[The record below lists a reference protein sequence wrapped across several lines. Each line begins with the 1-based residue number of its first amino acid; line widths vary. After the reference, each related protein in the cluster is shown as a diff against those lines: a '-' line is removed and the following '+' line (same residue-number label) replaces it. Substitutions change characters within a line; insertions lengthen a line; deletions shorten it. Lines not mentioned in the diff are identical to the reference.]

1 MIENFNNFRIRCGL
15 STELL
20 DQNGQL
26 KAGVKVDLGCWY
38 LCVDTACV
46 YICIADANNPGKA
59 KLELLNAKN
68 FAGKSELSKYA
79 ELAEVY
85 TKGEIDA
92 LGFISEI
99 PDEYLTLEQL
109 NTELDGRGFLTEHQS
124 LVNYTT
130 KAELLEAIKA
140 IPQPDLA
147 EYAKKSD
154 IPDTSKFITEIPDN
168 YVTEETLA
176 DKGYLTSDSISGLA
190 STDYVDEKFAAIEH
204 PLTGLA
210 TEEFVT
216 EKISEI
222 EIPDV
227 SNFATKDE
235 LPSVAGLA
243 TETFVHEMIAKAE
256 LDDKDVDLDAYYT
269 KEQID
274 TQVAGLATKDA
285 LAAVQQQSAANDVK
299 LLAMGEEFVR
309 IDAALETIPS
319 IEGLASE
326 QFVTDK
332 INDLEI
338 PSIIGLA
345 SETYVDSKIAE
356 VKVPTKVTELD
367 NDAGYITEHQDISHL
382 ATKDALETVESKI
395 PTLDG
400 YAKLDDIPSIDGLA
414 SEQFVTEKIAAI
426 NIPDVSDFITMPDV
440 EAKGYVTEAFVT
452 NKIAEAEL
460 ADKDVDLSGLAT
472 KDEIKELAS
481 ISYVD
486 TKIAEI
492 EIPEV
497 PAKVSALEN
506 DAGYITAAEVPETDL
521 SNYYNKTETEQL
533 VNDKFGSIEFPTT
546 DLTGYAK
553 EEWVKAQ
560 GYITDVSDKADSDHN
575 HDDVYAGI
583 NHTHDEYASAT
594 HDHSDVYASKEHSHE
609 GYSLADHKHTEYIT
623 EHQDISGKADVD
635 HRHDD
640 LYEVKGAAEAVKNE
654 LLNGAGGAYDTL
666 KELGDLIISEGEAIA
681 ALETLATSKADKEH
695 THADKADA
703 EHKHTLAD
711 ITDYEAP
718 SFEGYATETY
728 VGEKIAEIPLGDY
741 ALKSEL
747 PSIEGLATEK
757 FVMDQIEAIPATD
770 LSKHATIEYVDA
782 EIVAAD
788 KKNREDATATF
799 ASKDDIKDFITLDI
813 VNEQGFLKEHQS
825 LEDYAKKS
833 DLPVVPTKVSE
844 LENDANYLTEHQS
857 LDAYATKEDVTTA
870 IGQIDLTVYA
880 EKSALVGLATEEFVT
895 TEIAKAQLADKD
907 VDLTG
912 YAKESFVTTEIQK
925 AVDNIVIP
933 EVPTNVGAFTNDAGY
948 ITLADI
954 PPVDLSGKADVG
966 HTHEEYAAVDHKHD
980 EYLTEHQDIS
990 GKADKD
996 HTHEEYAAKEHEHAQ
1011 YLTEHQS
1018 LEEYAKKSEL
1028 PDISTKA
1035 DKEHTHSEYLTEHQD
1050 ISGKADVNHNHDDLY
1065 EVKGAAEAVKNDLLN
1080 GAGEAYDTLKELGDL
1095 IANNKSTIE
1104 ALETVAT
1111 GKADKEHAHE
1121 EYALKESLAALATKS
1136 EIPTLV
1142 SQLTNDSGYITAEAI
1157 PANVSAFTNDAGYI
1171 TADAL
1176 PTDYLVESDLVDYV
1190 KSESIADMAT
1200 QAWVGEQGFITN
1212 VDDKADKDHTHEEYL
1227 TADALNGYSKFSGS
1241 YKDLTD
1247 TPEIPSIEGLA
1258 STTYVDGAVS
1268 TVVDAKADKEHKHDE
1283 LYDAKGAAEAVKN
1296 ELLNGAG
1303 AAYDTLKELGDLITT
1318 NKDALDALSE
1328 VATGKA
1334 DKEHSHEEY
1343 AEKEHTHD
1351 QYITDISG
1359 KADVVHTHEEYAAKD
1374 HTHEQYLTEHQDISG
1389 KADKEHVHEEYAL
1402 KSELPNTAGLATE
1415 DYVASAIAGID
1426 IPEVPTAVSA
1436 FTNDA
1441 GYISA
1446 DALNSYATADHVH
1459 EDLATKI
1466 ELADAISNIQHPPVD
1481 FTGYA
1486 TEEWV
1491 EGKQY
1496 LVADDISGK
1505 LDTSEYQ
1512 ADKST
1517 FAVKSE
1523 VEASLASK
1531 LDSVLFTENYLV
1543 KNPIGNFAMNAPVM
1557 GMSLKDILINILG
1570 LEIYVAPSL
1579 PDNVPEETPPAVQD
1593 IIATASV
1600 AYTVNEAGE
1609 LVEATPETF
1618 YKQMTTEESYV
1629 NSTGNCFYQIVNSDT
1644 GELEESGYQVDT
1656 VWSEEAWMTFAIP
1669 ETVTAFHL
1677 EQYNSKRQGDD
1688 KWEPIVTFKPQK
1700 HSEQTIDGYIVY
1712 FVDNL
1717 DGGNT
1722 IRVVID
1728 G

>member
-38 LCVDTACV
+38 LCIDTACV
-46 YICIADANNPGKA
+46 YICIADANNPEKA

-92 LGFISEI
+92 FGFISEI
-99 PDEYLTLEQL
+99 PEEYLTLEQL

-124 LVNYTT
+124 LADYAT

-147 EYAKKSD
+147 GYAKKSD
-154 IPDTSKFITEIPDN
+154 IPDTSKFITEIPEN

-176 DKGYLTSDSISGLA
+176 NKGYLTSDSISGLA
-190 STDYVDEKFAAIEH
+190 STDYVDAKFAAIEH
-204 PLTGLA
+204 PLEGLA

-216 EKISEI
+216 EKIAEI
-222 EIPDV
+222 VIPDI
-227 SNFATKDE
+227 SNLATKDE

-274 TQVAGLATKDA
+274 TQVADLATKDA

-299 LLAMGEEFVR
+299 LLAVGEELVR

-332 INDLEI
+332 LNDLEI
-338 PSIIGLA
+338 PSITGLA
-345 SETYVDSKIAE
+345 SEAYVDSKIAE

-382 ATKDALETVESKI
+382 ATKDALEIVEAKI

-400 YAKLDDIPSIDGLA
+400 YAKLEDVPSVDGLA
-414 SEQFVTEKIAAI
+414 SEQFVTEQIAAI

-583 NHTHDEYASAT
+583 NHAHDEYASAT

-666 KELGDLIISEGEAIA
+666 KELGDLIVSEGEAIA
-681 ALETLATSKADKEH
+681 ALETLATGKADKEH
-695 THADKADA
+695 THADKADV

-718 SFEGYATETY
+718 SFEGYATEGY
-728 VGEKIAEIPLGDY
+728 VGEKIAEIPLSDY

-747 PSIEGLATEK
+747 PSVDGLATEK
-757 FVMDQIEAIPATD
+757 FVADQISAIPATD

-782 EIVAAD
+782 EIAATD
-788 KKNREDATATF
+788 KKNREDATAAF
-799 ASKDDIKDFITLDI
+799 ASKDDIKDFITLDV

-825 LEDYAKKS
+825 LADYAKKS

-933 EVPTNVGAFTNDAGY
+933 EVPTDVGAFTNDAGY

-980 EYLTEHQDIS
+980 
-990 GKADKD
+990 
-996 HTHEEYAAKEHEHAQ
+996 
-1011 YLTEHQS
+1011 
-1018 LEEYAKKSEL
+1018 
-1028 PDISTKA
+1028 
-1035 DKEHTHSEYLTEHQD
+1035 EYLTEHQD

-1121 EYALKESLAALATKS
+1121 EYALKESLATLATKS

-1142 SQLTNDSGYITAEAI
+1142 SQLTNDSDYITAEAI

-1171 TADAL
+1171 TSAAL
-1176 PTDYLVESDLVDYV
+1176 PTDYLVESDLADYV

-1200 QAWVGEQGFITN
+1200 QTWVSEQGFITN

-1227 TADALNGYSKFSGS
+1227 TADALIGYSKFSGS

-1258 STTYVDGAVS
+1258 SIAYVDEAVS
-1268 TVVDAKADKEHKHDE
+1268 VAVDVKADKEHKHDE

-1402 KSELPNTAGLATE
+1402 KSELPSTAGLATE

-1459 EDLATKI
+1459 EDLATKT

-1505 LDTSEYQ
+1505 VDTSEYQ

-1517 FAVKSE
+1517 FAIKSE
-1523 VEASLASK
+1523 VEASLAGK

-1543 KNPIGNFAMNAPVM
+1543 KNPIGNFAMNATVM
-1557 GMSLKDILINILG
+1557 GMSLKDILINMLG
-1570 LEIYVAPSL
+1570 LELYVAPSL
-1579 PDNVPEETPPAVQD
+1579 PENVPEETPPVVSD
-1593 IIATASV
+1593 IIANSV
-1600 AYTVNEAGE
+1600 TVYALDGSGN
-1609 LVEATPETF
+1609 LVETEQTNSYVQLTPSAAE
-1618 YKQMTTEESYV
+1618 EESD
-1629 NSTGNCFYQIVNSDT
+1629 TACFYQIVDPETN
-1644 GELEESGYQVDT
+1644 ELIESGYQLPT
-1656 VWSEEAWMTFAIP
+1656 VEDSEDWMTVAIP
-1669 ETVTAFHL
+1669 ETVTAFHV
-1677 EQYNSKRQGDD
+1677 EQFNPLSGT
-1688 KWEPIVTFKPQK
+1688 WERVSYELVPTDAYTV
-1700 HSEQTIDGYIVY
+1700 DGYIVY
-1712 FVDNL
+1712 TADGI
-1717 DGGNT
+1717 DGGPT
-1722 IRVVID
+1722 IRIVID
-1728 G
+1728 

>member
-38 LCVDTACV
+38 LCIDTACV

-109 NTELDGRGFLTEHQS
+109 NTELDGRGFITEHQS
-124 LVNYTT
+124 LVNYAT

-140 IPQPDLA
+140 IPQPDLT

-176 DKGYLTSDSISGLA
+176 NKGYLTSDSISGLA

-216 EKISEI
+216 EKIAEI

-332 INDLEI
+332 LNDLEI
-338 PSIIGLA
+338 PSIAGLA
-345 SETYVDSKIAE
+345 SETW
-356 VKVPTKVTELD
+356 VT
-367 NDAGYITEHQDISHL
+367 AQGYLKEHQSLNDYYNKSEV
-382 ATKDALETVESKI
+382 DAL
-395 PTLDG
+395 
-400 YAKLDDIPSIDGLA
+400 IPS
-414 SEQFVTEKIAAI
+414 TEG
-426 NIPDVSDFITMPDV
+426 FIKMADV
-440 EAKGYVTEAFVT
+440 EAK
-452 NKIAEAEL
+452 
-460 ADKDVDLSGLAT
+460 
-472 KDEIKELAS
+472 
-481 ISYVD
+481 
-486 TKIAEI
+486 
-492 EIPEV
+492 
-497 PAKVSALEN
+497 
-506 DAGYITAAEVPETDL
+506 
-521 SNYYNKTETEQL
+521 
-533 VNDKFGSIEFPTT
+533 
-546 DLTGYAK
+546 
-553 EEWVKAQ
+553 
-560 GYITDVSDKADSDHN
+560 GYITDVSDKAS
-575 HDDVYAGI
+575 I
-583 NHTHDEYASAT
+583 
-594 HDHSDVYASKEHSHE
+594 
-609 GYSLADHKHTEYIT
+609 DHK
-623 EHQDISGKADVD
+623 
-635 HRHDD
+635 HDD
-640 LYEVKGAAEAVKNE
+640 LYEAKGAVQQLKNE
-654 LLNGAGGAYDTL
+654 LLNGAGDAYDTL
-666 KELGDLIISEGEAIA
+666 KELSDLIIAEETAIK
-681 ALETLATSKADKEH
+681 ALETLATGKADKEH
-695 THADKADA
+695 THSDKADV
-703 EHKHTLAD
+703 EHSHTLAD
-711 ITDYEAP
+711 ITDYVVP
-718 SFEGYATETY
+718 SFEGYATDES
-728 VGEKIAEIPLGDY
+728 VDEKIAAIPLADY
-741 ALKSEL
+741 ALKSDV
-747 PSIEGLATEK
+747 PSIE
-757 FVMDQIEAIPATD
+757 
-770 LSKHATIEYVDA
+770 
-782 EIVAAD
+782 
-788 KKNREDATATF
+788 
-799 ASKDDIKDFITLDI
+799 
-813 VNEQGFLKEHQS
+813 
-825 LEDYAKKS
+825 
-833 DLPVVPTKVSE
+833 
-844 LENDANYLTEHQS
+844 
-857 LDAYATKEDVTTA
+857 
-870 IGQIDLTVYA
+870 
-880 EKSALVGLATEEFVT
+880 GLATEEFVT
-895 TEIAKAQLADKD
+895 TEIAKAQIADKD

-925 AVDNIVIP
+925 AVDNIAIP

-954 PPVDLSGKADVG
+954 PPVDLSGKADVS
-966 HTHEEYAAVDHKHD
+966 HTHEEYALAEHEHD
-980 EYLTEHQDIS
+980 KYLTEHQDIS

-996 HTHEEYAAKEHEHAQ
+996 HTHDEYADKEHVHEQ

-1035 DKEHTHSEYLTEHQD
+1035 DKEHTHEQYLTQQD
-1050 ISGKADVNHNHDDLY
+1050 ISDKADVNHKHDDLY

-1080 GAGEAYDTLKELGDL
+1080 GAGDAYDTLKELGDL

-1111 GKADKEHAHE
+1111 GKADKEHSHD
-1121 EYALKESLAALATKS
+1121 EYALKESLSGLASKS
-1136 EIPTLV
+1136 ELPTLT
-1142 SQLTNDSGYITAEAI
+1142 SQLTNDSGYITA
-1157 PANVSAFTNDAGYI
+1157 S
-1171 TADAL
+1171 AL
-1176 PTDYLVESDLVDYV
+1176 PTDYLVESDLAEYV
-1190 KSESIADMAT
+1190 KSGAISDMAT
-1200 QAWVGEQGFITN
+1200 KTWVGEQGFITN
-1212 VDDKADKDHTHEEYL
+1212 VEDKADKEHTHEEYL
-1227 TADALNGYSKFSGS
+1227 TADALTGYSKFSGS

-1258 STTYVDGAVS
+1258 STTYVDEAVS
-1268 TVVDAKADKEHKHDE
+1268 TAMDAKADKEHKHDE
-1283 LYDAKGAAEAVKN
+1283 LYDTKGAAEAVKN

-1303 AAYDTLKELGDLITT
+1303 AAYDTLKELGDLITN

-1328 VATGKA
+1328 IATGKA

-1402 KSELPNTAGLATE
+1402 KSELPSTAGLASESFVTT
-1415 DYVASAIAGID
+1415 AISNIV
-1426 IPEVPTAVSA
+1426 IPEIPEDISA
-1436 FTNDA
+1436 FNNDA
-1441 GYISA
+1441 GYLTS
-1446 DALNSYATADHVH
+1446 DALTDYAKADHAH
-1459 EDLATKI
+1459 AELATKD
-1466 ELADAISNIQHPPVD
+1466 ELATAISNIEHPVVD
-1481 FTGYA
+1481 LSGYA

-1491 EGKQY
+1491 EGKSY
-1496 LVADDISGK
+1496 LTADDISGK
-1505 LDTSEYQ
+1505 VDTSEYQ

-1517 FAVKSE
+1517 FAIKSE

-1579 PDNVPEETPPAVQD
+1579 PDNIPEETPPTVQD

>member
-38 LCVDTACV
+38 LCIDTACV

-109 NTELDGRGFLTEHQS
+109 NTELDGRGFITEHQS
-124 LVNYTT
+124 LANYAT

-140 IPQPDLA
+140 IPQPDLT

-176 DKGYLTSDSISGLA
+176 NKGYLTSDSISGLA

-216 EKISEI
+216 EKIAEI

-326 QFVTDK
+326 QFVTD
-332 INDLEI
+332 
-338 PSIIGLA
+338 
-345 SETYVDSKIAE
+345 
-356 VKVPTKVTELD
+356 
-367 NDAGYITEHQDISHL
+367 Q
-382 ATKDALETVESKI
+382 
-395 PTLDG
+395 
-400 YAKLDDIPSIDGLA
+400 ID
-414 SEQFVTEKIAAI
+414 
-426 NIPDVSDFITMPDV
+426 
-440 EAKGYVTEAFVT
+440 
-452 NKIAEAEL
+452 
-460 ADKDVDLSGLAT
+460 
-472 KDEIKELAS
+472 
-481 ISYVD
+481 
-486 TKIAEI
+486 
-492 EIPEV
+492 
-497 PAKVSALEN
+497 
-506 DAGYITAAEVPETDL
+506 
-521 SNYYNKTETEQL
+521 
-533 VNDKFGSIEFPTT
+533 
-546 DLTGYAK
+546 
-553 EEWVKAQ
+553 
-560 GYITDVSDKADSDHN
+560 
-575 HDDVYAGI
+575 
-583 NHTHDEYASAT
+583 
-594 HDHSDVYASKEHSHE
+594 
-609 GYSLADHKHTEYIT
+609 
-623 EHQDISGKADVD
+623 
-635 HRHDD
+635 
-640 LYEVKGAAEAVKNE
+640 
-654 LLNGAGGAYDTL
+654 
-666 KELGDLIISEGEAIA
+666 
-681 ALETLATSKADKEH
+681 
-695 THADKADA
+695 
-703 EHKHTLAD
+703 
-711 ITDYEAP
+711 
-718 SFEGYATETY
+718 
-728 VGEKIAEIPLGDY
+728 
-741 ALKSEL
+741 
-747 PSIEGLATEK
+747 
-757 FVMDQIEAIPATD
+757 AIPATD

-782 EIVAAD
+782 EIAAAD
-788 KKNREDATATF
+788 KKNREDAIAAF
-799 ASKDDIKDFITLDI
+799 ASKDDIKDFITLDV
-813 VNEQGFLKEHQS
+813 VNEQGFLTEHQS

-925 AVDNIVIP
+925 AVDNIAIP

-954 PPVDLSGKADVG
+954 PPVDLSGKADVS
-966 HTHEEYAAVDHKHD
+966 HTHEEYALAEHEHD
-980 EYLTEHQDIS
+980 KYLTEHQDIS

-996 HTHEEYAAKEHEHAQ
+996 HTHDEYADKEHVHEQ

-1035 DKEHTHSEYLTEHQD
+1035 DKEHTHEQYLTQQD
-1050 ISGKADVNHNHDDLY
+1050 ISDKANVNHKHDDLY

-1080 GAGEAYDTLKELGDL
+1080 GAGDAYDTLKELGDL
-1095 IANNKSTIE
+1095 IANNKSTLE

-1111 GKADKEHAHE
+1111 GKADKVHSHE
-1121 EYALKESLAALATKS
+1121 EYALKEALSDLASKS
-1136 EIPTLV
+1136 ELPTLT
-1142 SQLTNDSGYITAEAI
+1142 SQLTNDSGYITT
-1157 PANVSAFTNDAGYI
+1157 SD
-1171 TADAL
+1171 L
-1176 PTDYLVESDLVDYV
+1176 PTDYLVESDLAEYV
-1190 KSESIADMAT
+1190 KSGAISDMAT
-1200 QAWVGEQGFITN
+1200 KTWVGEQGFITN
-1212 VDDKADKDHTHEEYL
+1212 VEDKADKEHTHEEYL
-1227 TADALNGYSKFSGS
+1227 TADALTGYSKFSGS

-1258 STTYVDGAVS
+1258 STTYVDEAVS
-1268 TVVDAKADKEHKHDE
+1268 TAVDAKADKEHKHDE
-1283 LYDAKGAAEAVKN
+1283 LYDTKGAAEAVKN

-1402 KSELPNTAGLATE
+1402 KSELPSTAGLATE

-1441 GYISA
+1441 GYIST

-1466 ELADAISNIQHPPVD
+1466 ELADAISNIQHPQVD

-1505 LDTSEYQ
+1505 VDTSEYQ

-1517 FAVKSE
+1517 FAIKSE
-1523 VEASLASK
+1523 VEASLAGK

-1543 KNPIGNFAMNAPVM
+1543 KNPIGNFAMNATVM
-1557 GMSLKDILINILG
+1557 GMSLKDILINMLG
-1570 LEIYVAPSL
+1570 LELYVAPSL
-1579 PDNVPEETPPAVQD
+1579 PENVPEETPPVVSD
-1593 IIATASV
+1593 IIANSV
-1600 AYTVNEAGE
+1600 PVHTLDGSGN
-1609 LVEATPETF
+1609 LVVTEQTNSYVQLTPAAA
-1618 YKQMTTEESYV
+1618 KEESDDA
-1629 NSTGNCFYQIVNSDT
+1629 CFYQIVDPETN
-1644 GELEESGYQVDT
+1644 ELIESGYQIPT
-1656 VWSEEAWMTFAIP
+1656 VEDSEDWMTVAIP
-1669 ETVTAFHL
+1669 ETVTAFHV
-1677 EQYNSKRQGDD
+1677 EQFNPLSGT
-1688 KWEPIVTFKPQK
+1688 WERVSYELVPTDAY
-1700 HSEQTIDGYIVY
+1700 TADGYIVY
-1712 FVDNL
+1712 TADGT
-1717 DGGNT
+1717 DGGPT
-1722 IRVVID
+1722 IRIVID
-1728 G
+1728 

>member
-38 LCVDTACV
+38 LCIDTACV

-109 NTELDGRGFLTEHQS
+109 NTELDGRGFITEHQS
-124 LVNYTT
+124 LANYAT

-140 IPQPDLA
+140 IPQPDLT

-168 YVTEETLA
+168 YVTEETLTN
-176 DKGYLTSDSISGLA
+176 KGYLTSDSISGLA

-216 EKISEI
+216 EKIAEI

-309 IDAALETIPS
+309 IDATLETIPS

-338 PSIIGLA
+338 PSIAGLA

-400 YAKLDDIPSIDGLA
+400 YAKLDDVPSID
-414 SEQFVTEKIAAI
+414 
-426 NIPDVSDFITMPDV
+426 
-440 EAKGYVTEAFVT
+440 
-452 NKIAEAEL
+452 
-460 ADKDVDLSGLAT
+460 
-472 KDEIKELAS
+472 
-481 ISYVD
+481 
-486 TKIAEI
+486 
-492 EIPEV
+492 
-497 PAKVSALEN
+497 
-506 DAGYITAAEVPETDL
+506 
-521 SNYYNKTETEQL
+521 
-533 VNDKFGSIEFPTT
+533 
-546 DLTGYAK
+546 
-553 EEWVKAQ
+553 
-560 GYITDVSDKADSDHN
+560 
-575 HDDVYAGI
+575 
-583 NHTHDEYASAT
+583 
-594 HDHSDVYASKEHSHE
+594 
-609 GYSLADHKHTEYIT
+609 
-623 EHQDISGKADVD
+623 
-635 HRHDD
+635 
-640 LYEVKGAAEAVKNE
+640 
-654 LLNGAGGAYDTL
+654 
-666 KELGDLIISEGEAIA
+666 
-681 ALETLATSKADKEH
+681 
-695 THADKADA
+695 
-703 EHKHTLAD
+703 
-711 ITDYEAP
+711 
-718 SFEGYATETY
+718 
-728 VGEKIAEIPLGDY
+728 
-741 ALKSEL
+741 
-747 PSIEGLATEK
+747 GLATEK
-757 FVMDQIEAIPATD
+757 FVADQISAIPATD

-782 EIVAAD
+782 EIAAAD
-788 KKNREDATATF
+788 NKNREDAAAAF
-799 ASKDDIKDFITLDI
+799 ASKDDIKDFITLDV
-813 VNEQGFLKEHQS
+813 VNEQGFLTEHQS

-925 AVDNIVIP
+925 AVDNIAIP

-954 PPVDLSGKADVG
+954 PPVDLSGKADVS
-966 HTHEEYAAVDHKHD
+966 HTHD
-980 EYLTEHQDIS
+980 EY
-990 GKADKD
+990 ADKE
-996 HTHEEYAAKEHEHAQ
+996 HVHEQ

-1035 DKEHTHSEYLTEHQD
+1035 DKEHTHEQYLTQQD
-1050 ISGKADVNHNHDDLY
+1050 ISDKADVNHKHDDLY

-1080 GAGEAYDTLKELGDL
+1080 GAGDAYDTLKELGDL

-1111 GKADKEHAHE
+1111 GKADKEHSHD
-1121 EYALKESLAALATKS
+1121 EYALKESLSGLASKS
-1136 EIPTLV
+1136 ELPTLT
-1142 SQLTNDSGYITAEAI
+1142 SQLTNDSGYITT
-1157 PANVSAFTNDAGYI
+1157 SD
-1171 TADAL
+1171 L
-1176 PTDYLVESDLVDYV
+1176 PTDYLVESDLAEYV
-1190 KSESIADMAT
+1190 KSGAISDMAT
-1200 QAWVGEQGFITN
+1200 KTWVGEQGFITN
-1212 VDDKADKDHTHEEYL
+1212 VEDKADKEHTHEEYL
-1227 TADALNGYSKFSGS
+1227 TADALTGYSKFSGS

-1258 STTYVDGAVS
+1258 STTYVDEVVS
-1268 TVVDAKADKEHKHDE
+1268 TAADAKADKEHKHDE

-1303 AAYDTLKELGDLITT
+1303 EAYDTLKELGDLITN

-1328 VATGKA
+1328 IATGKA

-1359 KADVVHTHEEYAAKD
+1359 KADVGHTHEEYAAKD

-1389 KADKEHVHEEYAL
+1389 KADKEHTHEEYAL
-1402 KSELPNTAGLATE
+1402 KSELPSTAGLATE
-1415 DYVASAIAGID
+1415 DYVTSAIAGIN

-1446 DALNSYATADHVH
+1446 DALNAYATADHAH
-1459 EDLATKI
+1459 EDLATKT
-1466 ELADAISNIQHPPVD
+1466 ELAEAISNIQHPQVD

-1491 EGKQY
+1491 EGKNY
-1496 LVADDISGK
+1496 LTADDISGK
-1505 LDTSEYQ
+1505 VDTSEYQ

-1531 LDSVLFTENYLV
+1531 LNSVLFTENYLV

-1557 GMSLKDILINILG
+1557 GMSLKDILINMLG
-1570 LEIYVAPSL
+1570 LELYVAPSL
-1579 PDNVPEETPPAVQD
+1579 PENVPEETPPVVQD
-1593 IIATASV
+1593 IIAAGTV

-1609 LVEATPETF
+1609 LIEATPETF
-1618 YKQMTTEESYV
+1618 YKQMTTEESYA

>member
-38 LCVDTACV
+38 LCIDTACV

-109 NTELDGRGFLTEHQS
+109 NTELDSRGFITEHQS
-124 LVNYTT
+124 LANYAT

-140 IPQPDLA
+140 IPQPDLT

-176 DKGYLTSDSISGLA
+176 NKGYLTSDSISGLA
-190 STDYVDEKFAAIEH
+190 STDYVDEKFATIEH

-216 EKISEI
+216 EKIAEI

-338 PSIIGLA
+338 PSIAGLA
-345 SETYVDSKIAE
+345 SETYVDSKLAE

-400 YAKLDDIPSIDGLA
+400 YAKLDDVPSIDGLA
-414 SEQFVTEKIAAI
+414 SEQFVAEQIAAI

-440 EAKGYVTEAFVT
+440 EAKGYATEAFVT
-452 NKIAEAEL
+452 NKIAEAVL
-460 ADKDVDLSGLAT
+460 AGDKEVDLSGLAT
-472 KDEIKELAS
+472 KDEIKDLAS
-481 ISYVD
+481 ISYVND
-486 TKIAEI
+486 KIAEI
-492 EIPEV
+492 EIPTV
-497 PAKVSALEN
+497 PTKVSELAN
-506 DAGYITAAEVPETDL
+506 DAGYITASDIPETDL

-533 VNDKFGSIEFPTT
+533 VTTAINDIEFPTT
-546 DLTGYAK
+546 DLTGYVK

-583 NHTHDEYASAT
+583 NHIHDEYASVT
-594 HDHSDVYASKEHSHE
+594 HDHDDVYAAKEHTHE
-609 GYSLADHKHTEYIT
+609 EYSLADHKHAEYIT

-640 LYEVKGAAEAVKNE
+640 LYEAKGAAEAVKNE

-666 KELGDLIISEGEAIA
+666 KELGDLIISKGEAIS
-681 ALETLATSKADKEH
+681 ALETLATGKADKEH
-695 THADKADA
+695 THTDKADV

-718 SFEGYATETY
+718 NFEGYATETY

-757 FVMDQIEAIPATD
+757 FVTDQISAIPATD

-782 EIVAAD
+782 EIAAAD
-788 KKNREDATATF
+788 KKNREDAIATF
-799 ASKDDIKDFITLDI
+799 ASKDDIKDFTTLD
-813 VNEQGFLKEHQS
+813 VVKAQGF
-825 LEDYAKKS
+825 
-833 DLPVVPTKVSE
+833 
-844 LENDANYLTEHQS
+844 LTEHQS
-857 LDAYATKEDVTTA
+857 LEAYATKEDVA
-870 IGQIDLTVYA
+870 SAVGGIDLTPYA
-880 EKSALVGLATEEFVT
+880 EKSALVGLATQEFVT
-895 TEIAKAQLADKD
+895 TEIAKAQLEGEE

-933 EVPTNVGAFTNDAGY
+933 EVPTNIGAFTNDAGY
-948 ITLADI
+948 ITLEDI

-980 EYLTEHQDIS
+980 EYLTEHQDLS

-996 HTHEEYAAKEHEHAQ
+996 HTHEEYAAKEHEHTQ

-1018 LEEYAKKSEL
+1018 LAEYAKKSEL

-1035 DKEHTHSEYLTEHQD
+1035 DKEHTHSEYLTAHQD

-1111 GKADKEHAHE
+1111 GKADKVHSHE
-1121 EYALKESLAALATKS
+1121 EYALKEALSDLASKS
-1136 EIPTLV
+1136 ELPTLT
-1142 SQLTNDSGYITAEAI
+1142 SQLTNDSGYITT
-1157 PANVSAFTNDAGYI
+1157 SD
-1171 TADAL
+1171 L
-1176 PTDYLVESDLVDYV
+1176 PTDYLVESDLAEYV
-1190 KSESIADMAT
+1190 KSGAISDMAT
-1200 QAWVGEQGFITN
+1200 KTWVGEQGFITN
-1212 VDDKADKDHTHEEYL
+1212 VEDKADKEHTHEEYL
-1227 TADALNGYSKFSGS
+1227 TADALTGYSKFSGS

-1258 STTYVDGAVS
+1258 TTTYVDEAVS
-1268 TVVDAKADKEHKHDE
+1268 TAVGAKADKEHKHDE
-1283 LYDAKGAAEAVKN
+1283 LYDTKGAAEAVKN

-1303 AAYDTLKELGDLITT
+1303 AAYDTLKELGDLITN

-1328 VATGKA
+1328 IATGKA

-1343 AEKEHTHD
+1343 AAKEHTHD

-1359 KADVVHTHEEYAAKD
+1359 KADVGHTHEEYAAKD

-1402 KSELPNTAGLATE
+1402 KSELPSTAGLATE

-1446 DALNSYATADHVH
+1446 DALNAYATADHAH
-1459 EDLATKI
+1459 EDLATKT
-1466 ELADAISNIQHPPVD
+1466 ELADAISNIQHPQVD

-1491 EGKQY
+1491 EGKNY
-1496 LVADDISGK
+1496 LTADDISGK
-1505 LDTSEYQ
+1505 VDISEYQ

-1543 KNPIGNFAMNAPVM
+1543 KNPIGNFVMNAPVM
-1557 GMSLKDILINILG
+1557 GMSLKDILINMLG
-1570 LEIYVAPSL
+1570 LELYVAPSL
-1579 PDNVPEETPPAVQD
+1579 PENVPEETPPA
-1593 IIATASV
+1593 I
-1600 AYTVNEAGE
+1600 GE
-1609 LVEATPETF
+1609 LIANTTPVYTLNGSGQLVENTDTTNYYVQLTPE
-1618 YKQMTTEESYV
+1618 EANADLDSA
-1629 NSTGNCFYQIVNSDT
+1629 CFYQIVDPDT
-1644 GELEESGYQVDT
+1644 GKLVESGYQIPTEPIETDDYMTVAIPDT
-1656 VWSEEAWMTFAIP
+1656 VTSFYI
-1669 ETVTAFHL
+1669 
-1677 EQYNSKRQGDD
+1677 EQYNPNGPTDD
-1688 KWEPIVTFKPQK
+1688 KWTCVNYQLIPTAN
-1700 HSEQTIDGYIVY
+1700 QTLEGYIIY
-1712 FVDNL
+1712 SATNEQ
-1717 DGGNT
+1717 DGGPT
-1722 IRVVID
+1722 IRIIITN
-1728 G
+1728 

>member
-38 LCVDTACV
+38 LCIDTACV

-109 NTELDGRGFLTEHQS
+109 NTELDGRGFITEHQS
-124 LVNYTT
+124 LANYAT

-140 IPQPDLA
+140 IPQPDLT

-176 DKGYLTSDSISGLA
+176 NKGYLTSDSISGLA

-216 EKISEI
+216 EKIAEI

-338 PSIIGLA
+338 PSIAGLA

-400 YAKLDDIPSIDGLA
+400 YAKLADVPSIDGLA

-426 NIPDVSDFITMPDV
+426 DIPEVSDFITMPDV
-440 EAKGYVTEAFVT
+440 EAKGYATEAFVA

-472 KDEIKELAS
+472 KDDIKDLAS
-481 ISYVD
+481 ISYVTD
-486 TKIAEI
+486 KIAEI
-492 EIPEV
+492 EIPTV
-497 PAKVSALEN
+497 PTKVSVLEN
-506 DAGYITAAEVPETDL
+506 DAGYITAADIPETDL
-521 SNYYNKTETEQL
+521 SNYYNKTEAEKL
-533 VNDKFGSIEFPTT
+533 VTDAISDIEFPTT

-583 NHTHDEYASAT
+583 NHTHDEYASVT
-594 HDHSDVYASKEHSHE
+594 HDHDDVYATKEHS
-609 GYSLADHKHTEYIT
+609 
-623 EHQDISGKADVD
+623 
-635 HRHDD
+635 
-640 LYEVKGAAEAVKNE
+640 
-654 LLNGAGGAYDTL
+654 
-666 KELGDLIISEGEAIA
+666 
-681 ALETLATSKADKEH
+681 
-695 THADKADA
+695 HADKADA
-703 EHKHTLAD
+703 THTHTLTD

-757 FVMDQIEAIPATD
+757 FVTDQISAIPATD

-782 EIVAAD
+782 EIAAAD
-788 KKNREDATATF
+788 NKNREDAAAAF
-799 ASKDDIKDFITLDI
+799 ASKDDIKDFITLDV
-813 VNEQGFLKEHQS
+813 VNEQGFLTEHQS

-925 AVDNIVIP
+925 AVDNIAIP

-954 PPVDLSGKADVG
+954 PPVDLSGKADVS
-966 HTHEEYAAVDHKHD
+966 HTHEEYALAEHEHD
-980 EYLTEHQDIS
+980 KYLTEHQDIS

-996 HTHEEYAAKEHEHAQ
+996 HTHDEYADKEHVHEQ

-1035 DKEHTHSEYLTEHQD
+1035 DKEHTHEQYLTQQD
-1050 ISGKADVNHNHDDLY
+1050 ISDKADVNHKHDDLY

-1080 GAGEAYDTLKELGDL
+1080 GAGDAYDTLKELGDL

-1111 GKADKEHAHE
+1111 GKADKEHSHD
-1121 EYALKESLAALATKS
+1121 EYALKESLSGLASKL
-1136 EIPTLV
+1136 ELPTLT
-1142 SQLTNDSGYITAEAI
+1142 SQLTNDSGYITA
-1157 PANVSAFTNDAGYI
+1157 S
-1171 TADAL
+1171 AL
-1176 PTDYLVESDLVDYV
+1176 PTDYLVESDLAEYV
-1190 KSESIADMAT
+1190 KSGVISDMAT
-1200 QAWVGEQGFITN
+1200 KTWVSEQGFITN
-1212 VDDKADKDHTHEEYL
+1212 VEDKADKEHTHEEYL
-1227 TADALNGYSKFSGS
+1227 TADALTGYSKFSGS

-1247 TPEIPSIEGLA
+1247 TPEIPSVEGLA
-1258 STTYVDGAVS
+1258 STTYVDEAVS
-1268 TVVDAKADKEHKHDE
+1268 TAAGLKADKEHKHDE
-1283 LYDAKGAAEAVKN
+1283 LYDTKGAAEAVKN

-1303 AAYDTLKELGDLITT
+1303 AAYDTLKELGDLITN

-1328 VATGKA
+1328 IATGKA

-1359 KADVVHTHEEYAAKD
+1359 KAD
-1374 HTHEQYLTEHQDISG
+1374 
-1389 KADKEHVHEEYAL
+1389 KEHVHEEYAL
-1402 KSELPNTAGLATE
+1402 KSELPSTVGLATE
-1415 DYVASAIAGID
+1415 DYVVSAIAGIN

-1446 DALNSYATADHVH
+1446 DALNAYATADHAH
-1459 EDLATKI
+1459 EDLATKT
-1466 ELADAISNIQHPPVD
+1466 ELAEAISNIQHPQVD

-1491 EGKQY
+1491 EGKNY
-1496 LVADDISGK
+1496 LTADDISGK
-1505 LDTSEYQ
+1505 VDTTEYQ

-1531 LDSVLFTENYLV
+1531 LDSVIFTENYLV
-1543 KNPIGNFAMNAPVM
+1543 KNPIGNFTMNAPVM
-1557 GMSLKDILINILG
+1557 GMSLKDILINMLG
-1570 LEIYVAPSL
+1570 LELYVAPSL
-1579 PDNVPEETPPAVQD
+1579 PENVPEETPPVVQD
-1593 IIATASV
+1593 IIASTTP

-1618 YKQMTTEESYV
+1618 YKQMTTEESYTK
-1629 NSTGNCFYQIVNSDT
+1629 STGNCFYQIVNSDT
-1644 GELEESGYQVDT
+1644 GELEESGYQIDT
-1656 VWSEEAWMTFAIP
+1656 VWGEAWMTFAIP

-1677 EQYNSKRQGDD
+1677 EQYNSKAEGDD
-1688 KWEPIVTFKPQK
+1688 KWDKIVTFKPQK
-1700 HSEQTIDGYIVY
+1700 HSEQTLDGYIVY
-1712 FVDNL
+1712 IVDNL

>member
-38 LCVDTACV
+38 LCIDTACV

-109 NTELDGRGFLTEHQS
+109 NAELDGRGFITEHQS
-124 LVNYTT
+124 LANYAT

-176 DKGYLTSDSISGLA
+176 NKSYLTSDSISGLA

-204 PLTGLA
+204 PLEGLA

-216 EKISEI
+216 EKIAEI

-227 SNFATKDE
+227 SNLATKDE
-235 LPSVAGLA
+235 LPSIAGLA

-299 LLAMGEEFVR
+299 LLAMGEELVR

-319 IEGLASE
+319 IDGLASE

-338 PSIIGLA
+338 PSIEGLA

-400 YAKLDDIPSIDGLA
+400 YAKLDDVPSIDGLA

-440 EAKGYVTEAFVT
+440 EAKGYATEAFVA

-460 ADKDVDLSGLAT
+460 ADKEVDLSGLAT
-472 KDEIKELAS
+472 KDDIKELAS
-481 ISYVD
+481 ISYVND
-486 TKIAEI
+486 KIAEI

-497 PAKVSALEN
+497 PTKVSALEN
-506 DAGYITAAEVPETDL
+506 DAGYITAAEIPETDL
-521 SNYYNKTETEQL
+521 SNYYNKTETEKL
-533 VNDKFGSIEFPTT
+533 VADAFDSIEFPTT

-560 GYITDVSDKADSDHN
+560 GYITDVSDKADSEHDH
-575 HDDVYAGI
+575 DGVYAGI
-583 NHTHDEYASAT
+583 DHTHDEYASAT
-594 HDHSDVYASKEHSHE
+594 HDHSDVYAAKEHSHE
-609 GYSLADHKHTEYIT
+609 EYSLADHKHAEYIT

-681 ALETLATSKADKEH
+681 ALEALATGKADKEH
-695 THADKADA
+695 THTDKADVG
-703 EHKHTLAD
+703 HKHTLAD

-728 VGEKIAEIPLGDY
+728 VGEKIAEIPLSDY

-757 FVMDQIEAIPATD
+757 FVADQISAIPATD

-782 EIVAAD
+782 EIAAAD
-788 KKNREDATATF
+788 NKNREDAAAAF
-799 ASKDDIKDFITLDI
+799 ASKDDIKDFITLDV
-813 VNEQGFLKEHQS
+813 VNEQGFLTEHQS

-925 AVDNIVIP
+925 AVDNIAIP

-954 PPVDLSGKADVG
+954 PPVDLSGKADVS
-966 HTHEEYAAVDHKHD
+966 HTHEEYALAEHEHD
-980 EYLTEHQDIS
+980 KYLTEHQDIS

-996 HTHEEYAAKEHEHAQ
+996 HTHDEYANKEHVHEQ

-1035 DKEHTHSEYLTEHQD
+1035 DKEHTHEQYLTQQD
-1050 ISGKADVNHNHDDLY
+1050 ISDKADVNHKHDDLY

-1080 GAGEAYDTLKELGDL
+1080 GAGDAYDTLKELGDL

-1111 GKADKEHAHE
+1111 GKADKEHSHD
-1121 EYALKESLAALATKS
+1121 EYALKESLSGLASKS
-1136 EIPTLV
+1136 ELPTLT
-1142 SQLTNDSGYITAEAI
+1142 SQLTNDSGYITA
-1157 PANVSAFTNDAGYI
+1157 S
-1171 TADAL
+1171 AL
-1176 PTDYLVESDLVDYV
+1176 PTDYLVESDLAEYV
-1190 KSESIADMAT
+1190 KSGAISDMAT
-1200 QAWVGEQGFITN
+1200 KTWVSEQGFITN
-1212 VDDKADKDHTHEEYL
+1212 VEDKADKEHTHEEYL
-1227 TADALNGYSKFSGS
+1227 TADALTGYSKFSGS

-1258 STTYVDGAVS
+1258 SITYVDEVVS
-1268 TVVDAKADKEHKHDE
+1268 TAADLKADKEHKHDE
-1283 LYDAKGAAEAVKN
+1283 LYDTKGAAEAVKN

-1303 AAYDTLKELGDLITT
+1303 EAYDTLKELGDLITN

-1328 VATGKA
+1328 IATGKA

-1359 KADVVHTHEEYAAKD
+1359 KADVGHTHEEYAAKD

-1389 KADKEHVHEEYAL
+1389 KADKEHTHEEYAL
-1402 KSELPNTAGLATE
+1402 KSELPSTAGLATE
-1415 DYVASAIAGID
+1415 DYVTSAIAGIN

-1446 DALNSYATADHVH
+1446 DALNAYATADHAH
-1459 EDLATKI
+1459 EDLATKT
-1466 ELADAISNIQHPPVD
+1466 ELAEAISNIQHPQVD

-1491 EGKQY
+1491 EDKNY
-1496 LVADDISGK
+1496 LTVDDISGK
-1505 LDTSEYQ
+1505 VDTTEYQ

-1517 FAVKSE
+1517 FAIKSE
-1523 VEASLASK
+1523 VEASLAGK

-1557 GMSLKDILINILG
+1557 GMSLKDILINMLG
-1570 LEIYVAPSL
+1570 LELYVAPSL
-1579 PDNVPEETPPAVQD
+1579 PDNVPEETPPA
-1593 IIATASV
+1593 I
-1600 AYTVNEAGE
+1600 GE
-1609 LVEATPETF
+1609 LIANTTPVYTLNGSGQLVENTDTTNYYVQLTPE
-1618 YKQMTTEESYV
+1618 EANADLDSA
-1629 NSTGNCFYQIVNSDT
+1629 CFYQIVDPDT
-1644 GELEESGYQVDT
+1644 GKLVESGYQIPTEPIETDDYMTVAIPDT
-1656 VWSEEAWMTFAIP
+1656 VTSFYI
-1669 ETVTAFHL
+1669 
-1677 EQYNSKRQGDD
+1677 EQYNPNGPADD
-1688 KWEPIVTFKPQK
+1688 KWMRVNYQLIPTAN
-1700 HSEQTIDGYIVY
+1700 QTLEGYIIY
-1712 FVDNL
+1712 SATNEQ
-1717 DGGNT
+1717 DGGPT
-1722 IRVVID
+1722 IRIIIKN
-1728 G
+1728 